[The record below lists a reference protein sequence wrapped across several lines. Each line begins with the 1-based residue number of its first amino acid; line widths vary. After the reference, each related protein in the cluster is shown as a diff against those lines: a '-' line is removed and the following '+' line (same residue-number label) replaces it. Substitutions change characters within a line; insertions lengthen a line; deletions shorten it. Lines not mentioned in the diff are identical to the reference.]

1 MASSEERLRI
11 LKMISDGQIT
21 AQEGAKLL
29 EALREPAPV
38 SRQDEPTKPRW
49 LRVQVSD
56 KGSSKV
62 KLNVNIP
69 LGLLDVG
76 MKMGARFAPTME
88 GMDLSAIQS
97 AIKGGFQ
104 GRIVSVEDE
113 EDGETVD
120 IYVE

>member
-11 LKMISDGQIT
+11 LKMISEGQIT

-29 EALREPAPV
+29 EAMREPTPA
-38 SRQDEPTKPRW
+38 STQDEPTKPRW

-56 KGSSKV
+56 RNSSKT

-97 AIKGGFQ
+97 AIKSGFQ
-104 GRIVSVEDE
+104 GRILSVDDE
-113 EDGETVD
+113 KDGETVD